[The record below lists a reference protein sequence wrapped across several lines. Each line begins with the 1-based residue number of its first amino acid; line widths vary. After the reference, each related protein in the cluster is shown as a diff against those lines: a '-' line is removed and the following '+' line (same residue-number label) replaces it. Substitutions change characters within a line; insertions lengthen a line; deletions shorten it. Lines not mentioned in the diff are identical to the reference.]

1 MSERTERSEGHERMP
16 GQLSMSER
24 TERSEGHERM
34 PGRPS
39 GSDDVVI
46 ALDVG
51 GTGMKCALVH
61 PGGTVRHAE
70 RHATRASRGAAA
82 VIGTIL
88 DVAARLAGR
97 ARADG
102 LTPVAA
108 GVVVPGVVD
117 ERAGVAVWSSNVGFR
132 DVPLRDL
139 VAARLGLPAVLGHDV
154 RAGGVAEARLG
165 AGRSERHVLFVAIG
179 TGIAAA
185 HVVDGRAFAG
195 AHGAAGEVG
204 HVVVRP
210 DGPACGCGARGC
222 LEAVASARAIAR
234 RYAELSAA
242 PVAARA
248 ATGEP
253 PATQVTAFDIAAQPA
268 AGEPPATQV
277 TAFDVA
283 NRAAAGEPLAAR
295 VWRDAIEAL
304 ADGLITT
311 QALYDA
317 EAIVLGGGLA
327 EAGDALLVPLG
338 EAVDRRITFHR
349 PPRLLRAALGDTA
362 GCLGAALLA
371 LDAVAAA

>member
-1 MSERTERSEGHERMP
+1 
-16 GQLSMSER
+16 
-24 TERSEGHERM
+24 
-34 PGRPS
+34 
-39 GSDDVVI
+39 
-46 ALDVG
+46 
-51 GTGMKCALVH
+51 
-61 PGGTVRHAE
+61 
-70 RHATRASRGAAA
+70 

-88 DVAARLAGR
+88 DVAAVLAGR

-185 HVVDGRAFAG
+185 HVVDGTAFAG

-210 DGPACGCGARGC
+210 DGPACRCGARGC

-242 PVAARA
+242 PA
-248 ATGEP
+248 
-253 PATQVTAFDIAAQPA
+253 AAQPA
-268 AGEPPATQV
+268 VGVNQAAVGEPSAARDPPATQV

-283 NRAAAGEPLAAR
+283 NRAAAGEPVAAR

-304 ADGLITT
+304 ADGLVTA

-327 EAGDALLVPLG
+327 EAGDALLVPLR